1 LSEVPQYLRPFVLRP
16 PSVLPVREGNLDF
29 YLPAGDGEAAAVVL
43 VHGGPVPEGRKPTPR
58 DWPVYRGYG
67 SAVAGRGLVGTVL
80 DHRFHDFELI
90 KEAGEDIVSAVDR
103 VRKNPGVDPD
113 RLGMWFFSGGGALM
127 GNWLSQ
133 PPSWLRCVA
142 ASYPVCPTQ
151 DELGA
156 AAIAPREAVRS
167 SDGLPILLSR
177 AGLERIDLAKWVD
190 DFISSAREAGAN
202 LDIIDVPQGQHA
214 FDVLDH
220 TDWSRAAIEEALV
233 WICAHLLN

>member
-1 LSEVPQYLRPFVLRP
+1 MTEIPQYLRPFVLRP
-16 PSVLPVREGNLDF
+16 PSVLPVREGNLDL
-29 YLPAGDGEAAAVVL
+29 YLPVGDGQAPAVVL
-43 VHGGPVPEGRKPTPR
+43 VHGGPVPEGHQPTPR

-67 SAVAGRGLVGTVL
+67 SAAAERGLVGAIL

-90 KEAGEDIVSAVDR
+90 KEAGEDIVTAVDR
-103 VRKNPGVDPD
+103 VRKDPRVDPD
-113 RLGMWFFSGGGALM
+113 RIGMWFFSGGGALM

-156 AAIAPREAVRS
+156 AAVAPSEAVRS
-167 SDGLPILLSR
+167 AGDLPILLSR
-177 AGLERIDLAKWVD
+177 AGLEQPDLARWVE
-190 DFISSAREAGAN
+190 DFISSAHEAGAN
-202 LDIIDVPQGQHA
+202 LDIIDIPQGQHA

-220 TDWSRAAIEEALV
+220 TDWSRAAVEEALV
-233 WICAHLLN
+233 WIWANLLD